1 MSLLGAAEIREL
13 AELLDL
19 RPAKS
24 LGQNF
29 VIDGNVC
36 QKIVR
41 VAGVTADDIALEIGP
56 GLGSLTLALLEV
68 TSSVIA
74 VEIDQ
79 RLADRLPITVA
90 EHKDSDYK
98 LTVINTDAL
107 ALRTLPVAPTVLVA
121 NLPYNVSVPVLLHLL
136 EILPSLNTGVVMV
149 QAEVA
154 DRLAAKPGTKEYG
167 IPSLKASWW
176 AQVSGAGSV
185 SRSIFWPVPGVDS
198 KLVSFKRHE
207 TPGDEA
213 MRKGVFQLVD
223 AAFAQRRKMLRAALS
238 GDFFHG
244 QVEGLAS
251 GGKSK
256 RRHQHQCAH
265 VQRTHDASCVNLAH
279 QTRVL
284 KVNAIHNTHRA
295 GG

>member
-41 VAGVTADDIALEIGP
+41 VAGVTSDDIALEIGP

-68 TSSVIA
+68 TSNVIA

-107 ALRTLPVAPTVLVA
+107 ALRELPVAPTVLVA

-207 TPGDEA
+207 TPGDDA

-238 GDFFHG
+238 GIFGSSAKAEAVLIAAGIDPTLRGESLLIDSFCAIYN
-244 QVEGLAS
+244 AS
-251 GGKSK
+251 QSVK
-256 RRHQHQCAH
+256 
-265 VQRTHDASCVNLAH
+265 
-279 QTRVL
+279 
-284 KVNAIHNTHRA
+284 
-295 GG
+295 

>member
-13 AELLDL
+13 AEQLDL

-68 TSSVIA
+68 TSNVIA

-79 RLADRLPITVA
+79 RLAERLPITVA
-90 EHKDSDYK
+90 EHKTDSYE

-107 ALRTLPVAPTVLVA
+107 AVRELPVAPTVLVA

-207 TPGDEA
+207 TPGDDV

-238 GDFFHG
+238 GIFGSSAKAEAVLIAAGIDPTLRGESLLIDSFCAIYN
-244 QVEGLAS
+244 AS
-251 GGKSK
+251 QSVK
-256 RRHQHQCAH
+256 
-265 VQRTHDASCVNLAH
+265 
-279 QTRVL
+279 
-284 KVNAIHNTHRA
+284 
-295 GG
+295 

>member
-41 VAGVTADDIALEIGP
+41 VAGVTSDDIALEIGP

-68 TSSVIA
+68 TSNVIA

-107 ALRTLPVAPTVLVA
+107 ALRELPVAPTVLVA

-238 GDFFHG
+238 GIFGSSAKAEAVLIAAGIDPTLRGESLLIDSFCAIYN
-244 QVEGLAS
+244 AS
-251 GGKSK
+251 QDVK
-256 RRHQHQCAH
+256 
-265 VQRTHDASCVNLAH
+265 
-279 QTRVL
+279 
-284 KVNAIHNTHRA
+284 
-295 GG
+295 

>member
-1 MSLLGAAEIREL
+1 
-13 AELLDL
+13 
-19 RPAKS
+19 
-24 LGQNF
+24 
-29 VIDGNVC
+29 
-36 QKIVR
+36 
-41 VAGVTADDIALEIGP
+41 
-56 GLGSLTLALLEV
+56 LALLEV
-68 TSSVIA
+68 TSNVIA

-90 EHKDSDYK
+90 EHKKDSYN
-98 LTVINTDAL
+98 LTVLNTDAL

-207 TPGDEA
+207 TPGDEV

-238 GDFFHG
+238 GIFGSSAKAEAVLIAAGIDPTLRGESLLIDSFCAIYN
-244 QVEGLAS
+244 AS
-251 GGKSK
+251 QSVK
-256 RRHQHQCAH
+256 
-265 VQRTHDASCVNLAH
+265 
-279 QTRVL
+279 
-284 KVNAIHNTHRA
+284 
-295 GG
+295 

>member
-1 MSLLGAAEIREL
+1 MALLGAAEIREL

-68 TSSVIA
+68 TSNVIA

-90 EHKDSDYK
+90 DHIDAGYK

-107 ALRTLPVAPTVLVA
+107 ALRELPVAPTVLVA

-176 AQVSGAGSV
+176 AEVTGAGSV

-198 KLVSFKRHE
+198 KLVGFKRRA

-213 MRKGVFQLVD
+213 MRRGVFQLVD
-223 AAFAQRRKMLRAALS
+223 AAFAQRRKMLRAALAGIFGS
-238 GDFFHG
+238 SAKAEAVLIAAGIDPTLRGETLLIDSFCAIYN
-244 QVEGLAS
+244 AS
-251 GGKSK
+251 QSVK
-256 RRHQHQCAH
+256 
-265 VQRTHDASCVNLAH
+265 
-279 QTRVL
+279 
-284 KVNAIHNTHRA
+284 
-295 GG
+295 

>member
-41 VAGVTADDIALEIGP
+41 VAGVTSEDIALEIGP

-68 TSSVIA
+68 TPKVIA

-90 EHKDSDYK
+90 EHRTDSYE

-107 ALRTLPVAPTVLVA
+107 AVRELPLAPTVLVA

-176 AQVSGAGSV
+176 AEVSGAGSV

-198 KLVSFKRHE
+198 KLVGFKRRE
-207 TPGDEA
+207 TPGNEA

-238 GDFFHG
+238 GIFGSSGKAEAVLIAAGIDPTLRGESLLIDSFCAIYN
-244 QVEGLAS
+244 AS
-251 GGKSK
+251 QSVK
-256 RRHQHQCAH
+256 
-265 VQRTHDASCVNLAH
+265 
-279 QTRVL
+279 
-284 KVNAIHNTHRA
+284 
-295 GG
+295 